1 MRVVAQPSAHFSEG
15 GGLDGAGDGLVA
27 EGGVPPWG
35 KTGDVGVEV
44 ACVGMEE
51 VGLARTEDRA
61 SAEIGVDE
69 GATDEVRGICGGIGV
84 GGCGVGRWG
93 DESGIF
99 KGEEGV
105 WEEVNLT
112 RGAGVT
118 RDGGKNEV
126 APVVG
131 EGGGNVEAPG
141 PMTGPRGTNLG
152 WVVGYDELSCR
163 VDGVGGEIKGAAMD
177 VVPC

>member
-1 MRVVAQPSAHFSEG
+1 MGCHPGGRRATSGVDVAG
-15 GGLDGAGDGLVA
+15 
-27 EGGVPPWG
+27 
-35 KTGDVGVEV
+35 
-44 ACVGMEE
+44 VGMEE

-69 GATDEVRGICGGIGV
+69 GATDEVHAICGGIGV

-105 WEEVNLT
+105 WEEFNLT

-141 PMTGPRGTNLG
+141 PITGPRGANLG
-152 WVVGYDELSCR
+152 WVVDYDELACR
-163 VDGVGGEIKGAAMD
+163 VDGVGGEIKGAAMNA
-177 VVPC
+177 VPCRFGGI